1 MSSDQVAEAV
11 EASTLSADQLDDGL
25 TVLAL
30 IADGLKKWEVFPWAE
45 VQRMARSVGPV
56 ILEQLVSRR
65 LWDGLTP
72 HDQAAVHW
80 VMAEGHSVGGV
91 GERWVHPDRE
101 GPRIESLHQAADHY
115 GALCGA
121 RWHPRSY
128 GRDKQIRSG
137 VEFAARFEA
146 LPEGWRKEVM
156 RRALSGQGIASAVAQ
171 ASMYANVLRSVY
183 GIDVRDS

>member
-1 MSSDQVAEAV
+1 MSSNRAV
-11 EASTLSADQLDDGL
+11 RVGTLSADELANDL

-30 IADGLKKWEVFPWAE
+30 TTEGLKKWETHPWGE
-45 VQRMARSVGPV
+45 VQRMARSVGPA
-56 ILEQLVSRR
+56 ILEQLVSRN
-65 LWDGLTP
+65 LWDGMTP

-80 VMAEGHSVGGV
+80 VMAEGHSISGV
-91 GERWVHPDRE
+91 GEKWVSPDRE

-115 GALCGA
+115 GAICGG

-137 VEFAARFEA
+137 VEFTARFDA
-146 LPEGWRKEVM
+146 LPEGWREEAM
-156 RRALSGQGIASAVAQ
+156 RRALTGQGIASAVAQ
-171 ASMYANVLRSVY
+171 AAMYRNILRSVY